1 MLLHH
6 LGKVAAHPE
15 FGNIAVI
22 QAYVNRSVI
31 VGIHQKIGNNLLK
44 VSSDGFSERSTRTGI
59 QLGYFGNRL
68 IESLFSDIQFLNDF
82 LPVLPGKFFITVTDD
97 ALFQVQYR

>member
-31 VGIHQKIGNNLLK
+31 VGIHHLK
-44 VSSDGFSERSTRTGI
+44 GGSGEHV
-59 QLGYFGNRL
+59 
-68 IESLFSDIQFLNDF
+68 
-82 LPVLPGKFFITVTDD
+82 
-97 ALFQVQYR
+97 A